1 MAKTP
6 EGKIKDIVA
15 ECLEWHKIYPA
26 KKAGAF
32 PEGATG
38 WYFMPTTAG
47 LGVKGIPDFVGT
59 YKTLFFAIETKAP
72 GKKPT
77 GFQSLQIAA
86 IRQASGAVFVVD
98 GEESLKEFEA
108 WLHS

>member
-6 EGKIKDIVA
+6 EGAVKDLVVR
-15 ECLEWHKIYPA
+15 CLENHGVFPA

-32 PEGATG
+32 PEDATG

-47 LGVKGIPDFVGT
+47 LGVKGIPDFIGQCRGQ
-59 YKTLFFAIETKAP
+59 FFAVETKAP

-77 GFQSLQIAA
+77 GFQALQIAA
-86 IRQASGAVFVVD
+86 IRQAGGAVFVVD

>member
-15 ECLEWHKIYPA
+15 SCLEQHKIYPA
-26 KKAGAF
+26 KKAGVF
-32 PEGATG
+32 PAGVAG

-47 LGVKGIPDFVGT
+47 LGVKGIPDFIGT

-77 GFQSLQIAA
+77 GFQALQIAA
-86 IRQASGAVFVVD
+86 IRQAGGAVFVVD
-98 GEESLKEFEA
+98 SEESLKEFEA

>member
-6 EGKIKDIVA
+6 EGAVKDLVVR
-15 ECLEWHKIYPA
+15 CLENHGVFPA
-26 KKAGAF
+26 KKAGVF
-32 PEGATG
+32 PADVAG

-47 LGVKGIPDFVGT
+47 LGVKGIPDFIGT
-59 YKTLFFAIETKAP
+59 YKTRFFAVETKAP

-77 GFQSLQIAA
+77 GFQALQIAA
-86 IRQASGAVFVVD
+86 IRQAGGAVFVVD